1 MANNSFQRVIALVQ
15 NDIKK
20 HGGFLPLIGMYAVM
34 QLLTTITYRN
44 LWYVDIRTCQSG
56 DEKVFSPEFLS
67 TLYGAVNLPHTGVYH
82 VCLVAVMFL
91 VAFRKFTH
99 KNESAVYRMLPA
111 TNWEKCLNLI
121 GDYLVLVVGCLAI
134 KAVFCVIFG
143 FMMGDM
149 TLALNALKGIFVGHA
164 PSSGLYY
171 QGSYALSIENM
182 QYGSR
187 LWGMS
192 HIGIPFFENPWDS
205 NHTTLM
211 PIVLNQGL
219 INVTSTGTQSVHF
232 YICDWTKYPA
242 FAFGLNTVHFLFC
255 TFFDLLVITAF
266 AIRKQGQKFFRTKEW
281 YILSVVIAYF
291 VAVVGSNIIFGYR
304 DFARELSSFGDI
316 FVEIFIGNGPWCWG
330 SMNGWMVQSGILLI
344 YLALTIT
351 YLYKKVKT
359 L

>member
-1 MANNSFQRVIALVQ
+1 MTNNSFQRVMALIQ

-20 HGGFLPLIGMYAVM
+20 HMFPVLFGMYAVM
-34 QLLTTITYRN
+34 QLLTTITYKN
-44 LWYVDIRTCQSG
+44 LWYVDIRNSIG
-56 DEKVFSPEFLS
+56 VERVFSPEYLS

-82 VCLVAVMFL
+82 VCLVAVMFF

-164 PSSGLYY
+164 P
-171 QGSYALSIENM
+171 GSELFYNGVSKIDFVNAK
-182 QYGSR
+182 YGTQ

-192 HIGIPFFENPWDS
+192 HIGIPFIEPPYDFVD
-205 NHTTLM
+205 M
-211 PIVLNQGL
+211 PSVLSGGL
-219 INVTSTGTQSVHF
+219 INVASYRSIWDN
-232 YICDWTKYPA
+232 ICVVDWTKYPTL
-242 FAFGLNTVHFLFC
+242 AFGLNTVHVLFC
-255 TFFDLLVITAF
+255 TFFDMLVITAF

-281 YILSVVIAYF
+281 RILSV
-291 VAVVGSNIIFGYR
+291 IIGYLVFILACDILIPHMR
-304 DFARELSSFGDI
+304 IGRELGNFADN
-316 FVEIFIGNGPWCWG
+316 FVEIFVANGPWCWG
-330 SMNGWMVQSGILLI
+330 SMNGWMVQAGILLV

-351 YLYKKVKT
+351 YLYKKVKS